1 MVRASRPS
9 GLLALLVFACSVC
22 TAASAQDRGS
32 TDRSVPDWVNRISIS
47 GRAFLRYGYELNSV
61 KDDFNEF
68 AVDRVYLTFRSK
80 VSDKST
86 VQYTLEGGEIRD
98 AEYRLSDGNLERS
111 STSMDVQTKYF
122 FFEVTDAL
130 YRSGF
135 VRIGQAPQPWVPF
148 QEDLWGYRVQGTVF
162 ADRSGYLGSRD
173 LGLSFGGTIPDGYGS
188 WHGAFVNGEGWKSPE
203 RGKHK
208 DFHLRSTVFPFVKS
222 RESVKNLFVSGFFS
236 GGAYDDVSSGPR
248 DRQRAIVQLGYRKT
262 GSLYLGAEYMW
273 ASDPADK
280 MKARY
285 PSLAARSGQVSDAL
299 GYSLYGV
306 LNLGTIGG
314 GTDAAKWDVLARFD
328 HLDPD
333 DELADND
340 VDRWIIGVSHRFS
353 SNVLALLDYE
363 TVEYASGAGKPDE
376 QRISLRADI
385 KF

>member
-1 MVRASRPS
+1 MRSKRQASTGVS
-9 GLLALLVFACSVC
+9 LALLALSIC
-22 TAASAQDRGS
+22 TAAAAQDRGS

-47 GRAFLRYGYELNSV
+47 GRAFLRYSYELDSS

-68 AVDRVYLTFRSK
+68 SVDRVYLTFRSK
-80 VSDKST
+80 VSEKST

-98 AEYRLSDGNLERS
+98 ADYRLSDGNLEKV

-130 YRSGF
+130 YRTGF
-135 VRIGQAPQPWVPF
+135 VRVGQAPQPWVPF

-162 ADRSGYLGSRD
+162 SDRSGYLSSTD

-208 DFHLRSTVFPFVKS
+208 DFHFRATVYPFAKS
-222 RESVKNLFVSGFFS
+222 PEAVKNLFVSGFFS
-236 GGAYDDVSSGPR
+236 TGAYDDVSAGPR
-248 DRQRAIVQLGYRKT
+248 DRERAIGQIGYRKA
-262 GSLYLGAEYMW
+262 GSVYLGAEYLW

-285 PSLAARSGQVSDAL
+285 PSLAARSGQISDAR
-299 GYSLYGV
+299 GYSVYGV
-306 LNLGTIGG
+306 LNVGVLGRGA
-314 GTDAAKWDVLARFD
+314 DAAKWDILARFD
-328 HLDPD
+328 NLDPD
-333 DELADND
+333 NEIADND
-340 VDRWIIGVSHRFS
+340 VERWIVGVSHRFS

-376 QRISLRADI
+376 RRISLRADI